1 MMFMGGE
8 VHHHGYWDPD
18 TDVYG
23 DHRFDHA
30 LERDDLG
37 VAMSALV
44 SGANGLRW
52 ANPALRANGRP
63 LFTHVDADNGV
74 LAFKRFN
81 AEGNVVLVVV
91 NVGQRQFDQAT
102 YGVSLAGDGG
112 TWEELFNSQSPQ
124 YGGWPDSG
132 NFLAFPAVQPDG
144 NLYIRLPK
152 LAVLVFRK
160 TG

>member
-1 MMFMGGE
+1 MQ
-8 VHHHGYWDPD
+8 
-18 TDVYG
+18 
-23 DHRFDHA
+23 
-30 LERDDLG
+30 
-37 VAMSALV
+37 ALV
-44 SGANGLRW
+44 TDINGLRW

-81 AEGNVVLVVV
+81 DSGNVELVVV
-91 NVGQRQFDQAT
+91 NLGQRQFDQAS
-102 YGVSLAGDGG
+102 YGVGLAGDGG

-124 YGGWPDSG
+124 YGGWADSG
-132 NFLAFPAVQPDG
+132 NFLAFPATSPDG

-152 LAVLVFRK
+152 LSVLIFRK